1 MKTRFTIWQ
10 LGIANLILAAVER
23 KCKKLTCRNI
33 GCVVSLYSLKW
44 SLIKDKSFDF
54 CSNIEHISVL
64 SHCFWVRGTRPSYF
78 TSHETDTAGPLCPR
92 WVEKDSAVQKEIIG
106 LLQNRLPLQL
116 YTYCVISCFRIW
128 HKPNRFCIKGSDTC
142 AQDHCWN
149 LLSWMSTEYLPE
161 ELIVLKHHSI
171 HTSFTHK
178 TLTRVNSAK
187 TFL

>member
-1 MKTRFTIWQ
+1 M
-10 LGIANLILAAVER
+10 
-23 KCKKLTCRNI
+23 
-33 GCVVSLYSLKW
+33 
-44 SLIKDKSFDF
+44 
-54 CSNIEHISVL
+54 SVL

-128 HKPNRFCIKGSDTC
+128 HKPNIFCIKGSDTC

-161 ELIVLKHHSI
+161 ELIVLKHSI

-178 TLTRVNSAK
+178 TLTRVNVSIVCCITSGLCACESALCSYL
-187 TFL
+187 FLHSDNAWPLYTLR